1 MTDSYQFKGGT
12 FDPVKQVDVLP
23 EQEAD
28 NARIERSEAEFFDAL
43 RQNDKRELE
52 NTKRLFTELGKL
64 SNSVK
69 GFADEIYKKQ
79 KEEDMAKGAM
89 AAITSDYNVEDLL
102 ALQNEEEDMRRQ
114 DIQLSQIGGDV
125 ENETGRAVLGQEIR
139 NMSGWEEYSFTK
151 NILLREAGNYQEYKR
166 TARSTVFVDVNG
178 GNGAERVGYG
188 EGMRPPAN
196 EAEADALDAK
206 IKFEFVKR
214 FSGINPVLLQA
225 TVKKE
230 MDRVDQADRVKRAT
244 EFDELAK
251 ERKEL
256 NERLDLVENIKADS
270 SGGRASVDHWV
281 NTNLHNYGNDI
292 GMTRLAFADILVN
305 AVENGEI
312 PLHQALATVQHGIPH
327 RGTKRDE
334 DMTIFK
340 EWRNLESRLMD
351 ANNSYKA
358 NTEDFK
364 KNAMLAEI
372 EQFKTI
378 ENPTVETRAA
388 FVRGLNERYPGM
400 AIPEEGYN
408 IVYGYKDD
416 TQMNQY
422 LLRVAANNGGNVT
435 ELHLQGASPTIRDK
449 WRSKT
454 VASNQSQINSVAQLG
469 QPQVK
474 YVRNRVAETLDLIL
488 GEGQTTNLAFD
499 TLLRNAEE
507 VFVAEYN
514 QVLEAEKDPAKAKFM
529 AEQKLISLLGNETW
543 RNKNSQRVYQADDF
557 GRQKALNNAQ
567 SQIKPASGNWRLIKL
582 DVPDDELEELKAWT
596 LGGGKGPVP
605 SYYAGLAY
613 DNEIFPKELAS
624 AQAALHGFEPPE
636 VDFSALEKIPPNVLP
651 LLKKSTPVK
660 IEVAKKE
667 LEIFENKDNDK
678 YIQAWRQNAN
688 LREGV

>member
-1 MTDSYQFKGGT
+1 MTDSYQFQGGT
-12 FDPVKQVDVLP
+12 FDPVDQVDVLP

-89 AAITSDYNVEDLL
+89 AALTSDYNVEDLT
-102 ALQNEEEDMRRQ
+102 ALDNEEQDMKRQ
-114 DIQLSQIGGDV
+114 DIQLAQIGGDV

-139 NMSGWEEYSFTK
+139 DMSGWEEYSFRK

-166 TARSTVFVDVNG
+166 TARSTVFVDVDG

-251 ERKEL
+251 NKREL

-281 NTNLHNYGNDI
+281 NTNLHNYGGDI

-351 ANNSYKA
+351 ANNSYKVA
-358 NTEDFK
+358 TEDFK
-364 KNAMLAEI
+364 KNAMLSEI

-378 ENPTVETRAA
+378 KNPTIETRAA

-400 AIPEEGYN
+400 AIPDEGYN

-416 TQMNQY
+416 EQMEQY
-422 LLRVAANNGGNVT
+422 LKRVAANNGGKVT
-435 ELHLQGASPTIRDK
+435 ELHLQGASPTIRDE

-454 VASNQSQINSVAQLG
+454 IESNQSQISSVSQLG

-488 GEGQTTNLAFD
+488 GEGQTTTLEFD

-529 AEQKLISLLGNETW
+529 AEQKLISLLGNESW
-543 RNKNSQRVYQADDF
+543 RNKNSKRVYQADDF

-596 LGGGKGPVP
+596 LGGGKTPVP

-636 VDFSALEKIPPNVLP
+636 VDFSALEKIPPNVLG
-651 LLKKSTPVK
+651 LLKKPTPVK
-660 IEVAKKE
+660 IDIAKKE
-667 LEIFENKDNDK
+667 LEIFENKDNEK